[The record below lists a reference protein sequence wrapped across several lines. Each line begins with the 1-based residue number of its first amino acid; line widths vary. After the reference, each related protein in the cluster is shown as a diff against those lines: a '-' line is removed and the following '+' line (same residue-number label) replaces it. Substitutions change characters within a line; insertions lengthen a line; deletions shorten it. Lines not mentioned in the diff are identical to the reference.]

1 MKEKNEECCSISNE
15 EKENAI
21 RSQCPNLL
29 KKVGFDPVT
38 FHNEVERLISYV
50 CKNSCDTLSMIA
62 IITLLNDGDIPG
74 DLLKE

>member
-1 MKEKNEECCSISNE
+1 MKEKNEECCIISNE
-15 EKENAI
+15 EIENAI

-38 FHNEVERLISYV
+38 FHNEVKRLIPYI